1 MDATTTHSAQDP
13 AAAARKE
20 RAARWSVLA
29 SAALAAG
36 KLAAGLLSGS
46 LALLS
51 EAAHALVDT
60 VATLVTWVAVRA
72 SGRPADA
79 GHHYGHGKFES
90 VAALVETGILVA
102 LALGVAAQ
110 AVRQLLAG
118 GNPVE
123 GSPLVF
129 GVLGVSIIVDLN
141 RIRGLRKVAR
151 ETGSHALAADALH
164 FASDLAGS
172 LTVLLGLAAAALGFR
187 YGDTLAA
194 ILVAVFIAAA
204 GFRLGKRTL
213 ATLLDAAPPGRSEQ
227 MRALIAGVPGV
238 AGIHDLRLRPGGNE
252 IFGELAIDVARTL
265 PLDRVDAIKSRVRE
279 TLRAAFPDTR
289 LTVGTRPCALETET
303 VRERVMLIA
312 QRRQV
317 PAHHVTVQELD
328 GRLSVSL
335 DLEVDGRM
343 SLGDA
348 HAVASAVESAIR
360 DEFGPATEVE
370 THIEPLE
377 AAHLAGQDASP
388 GLTDRVAATL
398 ASLAAA
404 TDLVGDIHN
413 VRVRR
418 TPAGLVVNYHC
429 RVDDRETVAA
439 VHDRVDAIEH
449 AIRMEHPGIVRVIG
463 HTDLRKNKPPPA
475 AAADDGGLG
484 KAETPGG

>member
-1 MDATTTHSAQDP
+1 MDATASHSTQTPDT
-13 AAAARKE
+13 AARKE
-20 RAARWSVLA
+20 RVARWSVFA

-36 KLAAGLLSGS
+36 KLVAGLLSGS

-60 VATLVTWVAVRA
+60 FATLVTWVAVRA
-72 SGRPADA
+72 SGKPADA
-79 GHHYGHGKFES
+79 EHHYGHGKFES

-110 AVRQLLAG
+110 AVRQFLAG
-118 GNPVE
+118 GNPIE

-141 RIRGLRKVAR
+141 RIRVLRKVAR

-172 LTVLLGLAAAALGFR
+172 FTVLLGFGAAALGFR

-194 ILVAVFIAAA
+194 ILVAVYIAAA
-204 GFRLGKRTL
+204 GCRLGKRTL
-213 ATLLDAAPPGRSEQ
+213 ATLLDTAPPGRSEQ

-238 AGIHDLRLRPGGNE
+238 AGIRELRLRPGGNE

-265 PLDRVDAIKSRVRE
+265 PLDRVDAIKARIHE
-279 TLRAAFPDTR
+279 AIRAAFPDTV
-289 LTVGTRPCALETET
+289 LTVSTRPRALETET
-303 VRERVMLIA
+303 VRDRVMLIA
-312 QRRQV
+312 QKRQV
-317 PAHHVTVQELD
+317 PVHHVTVQELD

-335 DLEVDGRM
+335 DLEVDGHM
-343 SLGDA
+343 WLGDA
-348 HAVASAVESAIR
+348 HQVASSIEAAIR

-377 AAHLAGQDASP
+377 AAHLPGQDAPSE
-388 GLTDRVAATL
+388 LTGRVAATL
-398 ASLAAA
+398 AALAAG
-404 TDLVGDIHN
+404 TDLIGDIHN

-429 RVDDRETVAA
+429 RVDGRQTVAA

-449 AIRMEHPGIVRVIG
+449 AIRVEHPEIVRVTG
-463 HTDLRKNKPPPA
+463 HTDLRKNKPPSA
-475 AAADDGGLG
+475 GA
-484 KAETPGG
+484 